1 MPQSR
6 LSQSAVPRGI
16 WALGCVSLL
25 MDISSEMTHS
35 LLPVFLVS
43 TLGASAATIGIIEGI
58 AEATAS
64 IGKVFSG
71 ALSDHIGRRK
81 LLVVIGYGMAAL
93 TKPLFPL
100 ATSSAWVLLARFLDR
115 IGKGIR
121 DAPRDALIA
130 DISPRDRRG
139 ASYGLRQAL
148 DTIGALAGPLIAIA
162 LMILSSDDYRLVFWI
177 AVGPAVAA
185 VAVLVVAVREPAHAH
200 TATRPSL
207 DRSGIREL
215 DSPYWWAVAT
225 FGAFT
230 LARYSEAFLVL
241 KAADVG
247 LSVALVPLVYV
258 VLSGVYAV
266 VAFPAGQLSDR
277 IGRRRLLF
285 SGVVALLAADV
296 VLALA
301 GSVTAAFIGIALWG
315 LHMALTQGIFAA
327 LIADLAPERLR
338 GTAFGILNF
347 AGGGAGLLAS
357 VIAGALWTL
366 AGPAATFAVSAVFA
380 VAAGVLSIRRLETPA
395 S

>member
-6 LSQSAVPRGI
+6 PSRGAVPRGI

-71 ALSDHIGRRK
+71 AFSDHIGRRK
-81 LLVVIGYGMAAL
+81 LLVVIGYGVAAL

-100 ATSSAWVLLARFLDR
+100 ATSPAWVLLARFLDR

-185 VAVLVVAVREPAHAH
+185 VAVLVVAVREPAHAQ
-200 TATRPSL
+200 TAAPPSL
-207 DRSGIREL
+207 DRSDFREL
-215 DSPYWWAVAT
+215 DNPYWWAVAT

-241 KAADVG
+241 KAADIG
-247 LSVALVPLVYV
+247 LSVAFVPLVYV
-258 VLSGVYAV
+258 VLSGVYA
-266 VAFPAGQLSDR
+266 AAAYPAGQLSDR
-277 IGRRRLLF
+277 VGRRRLLF
-285 SGVVALLAADV
+285 FGLVALLAADV

-301 GSVTAAFIGIALWG
+301 GSVTAVFVGIALWG

-347 AGGGAGLLAS
+347 VGGGAGLLAS
-357 VIAGALWTL
+357 VIAGVLWTL

-380 VAAGVLSIRRLETPA
+380 VAAGVLSIVSLETRA